1 MWQRLYYPDIPTLP
15 DLRAHVKSLERGQSG
30 LSSSLFLLTLLYDL
44 ALDVPSTKLA
54 PCRHLQPAVRAL
66 LFHSAQQVLFSL
78 SHSSHAVL
86 ALVLAA
92 NYRPLAFTSSQLAAA
107 NALKAV
113 PYTVLAKQV
122 AIELGYS
129 SAGTR
134 LTEALQSFGM
144 QDEDLLPLMYE
155 CLHWIRLSMSGIS
168 LESVFR
174 LQPMNETT
182 FQCLEALNN
191 ASLLGR
197 MPVDILLP
205 YTTTACWLHMLMTY
219 KDLSDNW
226 KDIKHLGDTIA
237 SHKEWCDQETDV
249 LNASLTSSGAPKDKI
264 NAISHLVEGE
274 LHLAHVNITGGAMFF
289 AVMFGAYAAS
299 NQKSVQP
306 SQAIE
311 ISEHVIKQLL
321 DHDEDDPTRP
331 SSRRFMEE
339 HGHDR
344 MDKLE
349 AVLSN
354 FITAVDTLKINGS
367 PYVAST
373 RTVTSYILFTCK
385 DIVEGEAARLKGWGE
400 YVDLLPVDLLANMPS
415 RWTASPYRSTNDPVQ
430 RMCSPLRVN
439 ERHCRDRRSDGQ
451 RLHHYR
457 FCSID

>member
-1 MWQRLYYPDIPTLP
+1 MWHRLYYPDIPPLSV
-15 DLRAHVKSLERGQSG
+15 LRAHTKSLERGQTG
-30 LSSSLFLLTLLYDL
+30 LTSSLFLLTLLYDL
-44 ALDVPSTKLA
+44 ALDVPSTQLA

-66 LFHSAQQVLFSL
+66 LFHTAQQLLFSL
-78 SHSSHAVL
+78 SHSSYAVL

-92 NYRPLAFTSSQLAAA
+92 NYMPLVFTSSQLAAA

-144 QDEDLLPLMYE
+144 EEEDILPLMYE

-174 LQPMNETT
+174 LQSMSETT

-197 MPVDILLP
+197 MPADILLP

-237 SHKEWCDQETDV
+237 SHKEWCDRERDV
-249 LNASLTSSGAPKDKI
+249 LDASLTSSGAPKDKR
-264 NAISHLVEGE
+264 NAISYLAEGE
-274 LHLAHVNITGGAMFF
+274 LHLAHVNITGGALFF

-306 SQAIE
+306 NQAIE

-321 DHDEDDPTRP
+321 DHDEDDPSRP

-349 AVLSN
+349 SVLSN
-354 FITAVDTLKINGS
+354 FITAVDTLTINGI

-373 RTVTSYILFTCK
+373 RTVTSFILFTCK

-400 YVDLLPVDLLANMPS
+400 YIDSLPTKNYLLIRSFLS
-415 RWTASPYRSTNDPVQ
+415 RWTTSSYRSTNDSLQ
-430 RMCSPLRVN
+430 RMCPPPGSN
-439 ERHCRDRRSDGQ
+439 ERHCRHR
-451 RLHHYR
+451 
-457 FCSID
+457 

>member
-1 MWQRLYYPDIPTLP
+1 MGFSLVWHRLYYPDIPNLGV
-15 DLRAHVKSLERGQSG
+15 LREHIQSLERGQTG

-44 ALDVPSTKLA
+44 VLDVPSTQLA
-54 PCRHLQPAVRAL
+54 PCRYLQPAVRAL
-66 LFHSAQQVLFSL
+66 LFHSAQQLLFSL

-122 AIELGYS
+122 ATEIGYS
-129 SAGTR
+129 SAGSR
-134 LTEALQSFGM
+134 LAEALQSFGV
-144 QDEDLLPLMYE
+144 QDEELLPLMYE

-174 LQPMNETT
+174 LQPMDETT

-197 MPVDILLP
+197 MPVDILLAH
-205 YTTTACWLHMLMTY
+205 TTTARWVNMLMTY

-226 KDIKHLGDTIA
+226 KDLKRLGEAIV
-237 SHKEWCDQETDV
+237 SHKEWCDGEKDV
-249 LNASLTSSGAPKDKI
+249 LNASLASCGAPRDKR
-264 NAISHLVEGE
+264 NAISHIAEGE
-274 LHLAHVNITGGAMFF
+274 LHLAHVGVAGAAMFF
-289 AVMFGAYAAS
+289 AVMFGAFAAN

-306 SQAIE
+306 DQAIE
-311 ISEHVIKQLL
+311 VGDHIIKQLL
-321 DHDEDDPTRP
+321 AHEEEDPTRP
-331 SSRRFMEE
+331 SHRKFLEV

-354 FITAVDTLKINGS
+354 FITAVDTLSINGV

-373 RTVTSYILFTCK
+373 RTITSFILSTCK
-385 DIVEGEAARLKGWGE
+385 DIVEGEAARLKGWGK
-400 YVDLLPVDLLANMPS
+400 S
-415 RWTASPYRSTNDPVQ
+415 I
-430 RMCSPLRVN
+430 
-439 ERHCRDRRSDGQ
+439 
-451 RLHHYR
+451 HH
-457 FCSID
+457 IH